1 MDKRLFL
8 LYPHSFTT
16 HPGQKT
22 LKVFVDQGEEDIM
35 KVKDDFNYV
44 GDGKYLYRFR
54 LHNSYE
60 AMALTVQTKKNG
72 TFVADSPYM
81 VDFALSD
88 NCNCPRP
95 FDEWAKTMQCS
106 EVEPQVGQEK
116 LLQFLCHI
124 FHKIRTYIISVHTG
138 PRREGEG

>member
-1 MDKRLFL
+1 
-8 LYPHSFTT
+8 
-16 HPGQKT
+16 
-22 LKVFVDQGEEDIM
+22 M

-124 FHKIRTYIISVHTG
+124 FHKIRTYIISVQLAQEENEKDKTLVSLSKALT
-138 PRREGEG
+138 RFSSL